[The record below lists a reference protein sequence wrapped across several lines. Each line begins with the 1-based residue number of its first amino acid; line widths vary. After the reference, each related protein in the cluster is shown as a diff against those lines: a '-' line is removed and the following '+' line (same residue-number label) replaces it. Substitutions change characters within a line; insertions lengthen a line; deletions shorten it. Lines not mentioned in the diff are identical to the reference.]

1 MFHVCVRIHIDIS
14 DIRRDRRG
22 ADEQGRAGRASR
34 SASGSRAARGQPR
47 ASGRAQARG
56 VWLWV
61 ATGVGPPRLR
71 VSRALRPTSLA
82 ARGPGRVYR
91 VSKRPPYSY
100 AIVTLTGFIS
110 PFVGPATRTYIRPYL
125 PLGGRDCGGRLG
137 ISEWRPRP
145 PFGGRAAD
153 ASVSARSDLRRY
165 EHRLRCDGRVALA
178 PRD

>member
-1 MFHVCVRIHIDIS
+1 MLLPIELFHVCVRIHIDIS
-14 DIRRDRRG
+14 DIRRDRPAAG

-82 ARGPGRVYR
+82 AGGYR
-91 VSKRPPYSY
+91 VSKTP
-100 AIVTLTGFIS
+100 V
-110 PFVGPATRTYIRPYL
+110 
-125 PLGGRDCGGRLG
+125 
-137 ISEWRPRP
+137 
-145 PFGGRAAD
+145 
-153 ASVSARSDLRRY
+153 
-165 EHRLRCDGRVALA
+165 
-178 PRD
+178 

>member
-1 MFHVCVRIHIDIS
+1 MLLPIELFHVCVSGSPPRV
-14 DIRRDRRG
+14 RR
-22 ADEQGRAGRASR
+22 RAGACGSGYWVLRGLAGRCVQRRSR
-34 SASGSRAARGQPR
+34 PAGI
-47 ASGRAQARG
+47 
-56 VWLWV
+56 
-61 ATGVGPPRLR
+61 R
-71 VSRALRPTSLA
+71 VSYL
-82 ARGPGRVYR
+82 
-91 VSKRPPYSY
+91 RPPYSY
-100 AIVTLTGFIS
+100 AIVTGFIS
-110 PFVGPATRTYIRPYL
+110 PFVGPAYSYLPYVLTYL